1 MGWMFSS
8 AVFLFCV
15 RVSDKV
21 CVNVC
26 VCVCVCARVFS
37 FFPGQGN
44 HVLYIGIIKFM
55 THRPRSRSL
64 SHRTYSERERGRE
77 RTFIHFSMSLVIT
90 PRQDVDGGLVISNGI
105 MKQGW
110 HSDKF
115 VSPSVC

>member
-64 SHRTYSERERGRE
+64 SHRTYSERERERE
-77 RTFIHFSMSLVIT
+77 DIYPLLNVFSY
-90 PRQDVDGGLVISNGI
+90 
-105 MKQGW
+105 
-110 HSDKF
+110 HSQTGCRWWLSHK
-115 VSPSVC
+115 

>member
-1 MGWMFSS
+1 M
-8 AVFLFCV
+8 
-15 RVSDKV
+15 
-21 CVNVC
+21 
-26 VCVCVCARVFS
+26 
-37 FFPGQGN
+37 
-44 HVLYIGIIKFM
+44 LYIGIIKFM